1 MTKSR
6 IDYKD
11 AYRVLGGVNHHDRI
25 EYERIRFKMKS
36 KMEVSTTERR
46 FVSVR
51 CMKGRLLR
59 EHAAKEAFRRLFSQ
73 DEKE

>member
-1 MTKSR
+1 MTKYR

-36 KMEVSTTERR
+36 KIKVSATERS
-46 FVSVR
+46 FVSGL
-51 CMKGRLLR
+51 CEKGRLLS
-59 EHAAKEAFRRLFSQ
+59 EQAPNDAFARLFSQ